1 MGKRWEVI
9 MGIGLSCLFINVF
22 IDYERELIL
31 NIEYEIDKKN
41 NVLVSF
47 C

>member
-31 NIEYEIDKKN
+31 NIEYEIFFN
-41 NVLVSF
+41 
-47 C
+47 